1 MIDSPKLALPSL
13 DEIRAAHK
21 RIAGLAVRTPLIRLN
36 MEDGPAEIY
45 LKMENLQPIG
55 SFKIRPALNA
65 ILTAPANALLQGVY
79 TASSG
84 NMAQGVAYSAMKL
97 GLKATVLLPGHASE
111 TKVAALERQ
120 GAIIKYLSDEDWWQ
134 VLLNH
139 GHPDE
144 RGVFI
149 HPVCNQ
155 AVITGDATIG
165 AEIIEDLPD
174 VDSVIIPFGG
184 GGLLSGVAAAVRQ
197 LKQDT
202 EIFAAESAHCAPLAA
217 SLEKGGPTDVS
228 CPDSFISG
236 IGTGTVLADM
246 WPVIS
251 ELVDKTVVAS
261 LDEIADTIRLLFER
275 NHLIAEGAGAAP
287 VAAALAGR
295 AGGGKVV
302 CVISGG
308 NLDAGYMV
316 KILEGKTPGV

>member
-1 MIDSPKLALPSL
+1 MIRSRKLTLPSR
-13 DEIRAAHK
+13 DEIRAAQK
-21 RIAGLAVRTPLIRLN
+21 RIAGLVVRTPLIRLN
-36 MEDGPAEIY
+36 VENGPAEIY

-65 ILTAPANALLQGVY
+65 ILTAPANALVQGVY

-97 GLKATVLLPGHASE
+97 GLKATVLLQRHASE
-111 TKVAALERQ
+111 TKVAGLERQ

-144 RGVFI
+144 KGLFI

-155 AVITGDATIG
+155 AVVTGDATIG

-174 VDSVIIPFGG
+174 VDSVIVPFGG
-184 GGLLSGVAAAVRQ
+184 GGLLSGVAAAFKH
-197 LKQDT
+197 LKRDT
-202 EIFAAESAHCAPLAA
+202 KIFAAESAHCAPLTA
-217 SLEKGGPTDVS
+217 SLKKGGPTDVL
-228 CPDSFISG
+228 CPDSFITG
-236 IGTGTVLADM
+236 IGAGTVLADM
-246 WPVIS
+246 WPIIS

-261 LDEIADTIRLLFER
+261 LDEIADTIRVLFDR
-275 NHLIAEGAGAAP
+275 NHIIAEGAGAAP

-295 AGGGKVV
+295 AGGGKIV

-308 NLDAGYMV
+308 NLDAKYMV
-316 KILEGKTPGV
+316 KILEGKTPNV